1 MQGVSFSSTSAAGRI
16 AAAPAIRTQPV
27 QGAQTNG
34 QPVAPVAAVQR
45 GSDQVEV
52 SQLATYLST
61 LRSLPSVRQN
71 LVDSVKAQ
79 IAAGTYD
86 TPERFDAALNGLI
99 NDAATDTLI
108 PAQAAGDADGDND
121 GR

>member
-1 MQGVSFSSTSAAGRI
+1 MQGVSFSSTSAAVRI
-16 AAAPAIRTQPV
+16 AATPAVRTQASQP
-27 QGAQTNG
+27 GS
-34 QPVAPVAAVQR
+34 QPVAPVGAVQR

-61 LRSLPSVRQN
+61 LRSLPSVRQD
-71 LVDSVKAQ
+71 LIDSVKAQ

-86 TPERFDAALNGLI
+86 TPERFDAALNGLV

-108 PAQAAGDADGDND
+108 PARDADGDND
-121 GR
+121 GH

>member
-16 AAAPAIRTQPV
+16 AAAPAVRTQPGQV
-27 QGAQTNG
+27 NG
-34 QPVAPVAAVQR
+34 QPVAPIAAVQR

-61 LRSLPSVRQN
+61 LRSLPSVRQD
-71 LVDSVKAQ
+71 LIDSVKAQ

-86 TPERFDAALNGLI
+86 TPERFDAALNGLV

-108 PAQAAGDADGDND
+108 PAQDADGDND